1 MRSRG
6 YPSWA
11 WRRDVR
17 AVPDAR
23 DTGDEELMGQL
34 AAGRQEAL
42 GPLYSRYASRLFSL
56 AAQSLDRAT
65 AEEIVQEVFLQ
76 VWRKS
81 ATFAPDRGTFRA
93 WVFQIAHY
101 RILNELRRRSRQPQ
115 LEEDPEGLRL
125 AAAPDPMPGP
135 DEIFASEAQRAE
147 VREALAALPE
157 AQRRALEMAFVE
169 GLTHEQVAKS
179 LELPLGTT
187 KTRIRAGLQR
197 LRAGL
202 APAVAVLLVAAGIG
216 AIVGIRNNEA
226 SRALDGRALALLT
239 SSETLAIR
247 LSAAPGIPPETH
259 AVYRGHTGATIAVLT
274 LEKFPPAPAG
284 ETYQA
289 WVRHGGTWTSLGTVR
304 PDAQGGARVIVEGPA
319 VDRLPDAIEITR
331 EPASISWW
339 PAAGRPARGSPS
351 PHGPVIVSGQPG
363 SPGTQYR

>member
-11 WRRDVR
+11 WTRQAR
-17 AVPDAR
+17 AVPEER
-23 DTGDEELMGQL
+23 DTGDDELMREL
-34 AAGRQEAL
+34 AAGRKDAL
-42 GPLYSRYASRLFSL
+42 GPLYSRYAPRLVAL

-76 VWRKS
+76 VWRKA
-81 ATFAPDRGTFRA
+81 ATFAPERGTFRA

-135 DEIFASEAQRAE
+135 DEVVASEAERAE

-157 AQRRALEMAFVE
+157 AQRRAVEMAFVQ
-169 GLTHEQVAKS
+169 GLTHDQVARN
-179 LELPLGTT
+179 LALPLGTA
-187 KTRIRAGLQR
+187 KTRIRTGLQR

-202 APAVAVLLVAAGIG
+202 APAVAVLIMAAGMG
-216 AIVGIRNNEA
+216 AIVGIHNEQA
-226 SRALDGRALALLT
+226 ARALDGRALALLT
-239 SSETLAIR
+239 SSETVAVR
-247 LSAAPGIPPETH
+247 LSAAPGVTPQTH

-274 LEKFPPAPAG
+274 LEKFQPAPAG
-284 ETYQA
+284 ETYQV
-289 WVRHGGTWTSLGTVR
+289 WVRHGESWTSLGTVR
-304 PDAQGGARVIVEGPA
+304 PGVRGDARLIAEGSA

-331 EPASISWW
+331 EPA
-339 PAAGRPARGSPS
+339 RGSPN

-363 SPGTQYR
+363 PPGTQYR

>member
-1 MRSRG
+1 MRPRG
-6 YPSWA
+6 YSSWT
-11 WRRDVR
+11 WRRDVH
-17 AVPDAR
+17 AAPEAR
-23 DTGDEELMGQL
+23 DIADEELMRQL

-42 GPLYSRYASRLFSL
+42 GPLYSRYAPRLFSL

-76 VWRKS
+76 VWRRS
-81 ATFAPDRGTFRA
+81 ATFAPERGTFRA

-101 RILNELRRRSRQPQ
+101 RILNELRRRSRQPR

-125 AAAPDPMPGP
+125 AAAADPMPGP
-135 DEIFASEAQRAE
+135 DEVVASEAQRVE

-169 GLTHEQVAKS
+169 GLTHEQVARN
-179 LELPLGTT
+179 LQLPLGTT

-202 APAVAVLLVAAGIG
+202 APAVAVLLVAAGLG
-216 AIVGIRNNEA
+216 VIVGIRNEQA
-226 SRALDGRALALLT
+226 ARGLDGRALALLT
-239 SSETLAIR
+239 SSETVAIR
-247 LSAAPGIPPETH
+247 LSAAPGLPPGPH

-289 WVRHGGTWTSLGTVR
+289 WVRHGETWTSLGTVR
-304 PDAQGGARVIVEGPA
+304 PDAGGGARLIVEGPA

-331 EPASISWW
+331 EPV
-339 PAAGRPARGSPS
+339 RGSPS
-351 PHGPVIVSGQPG
+351 PRGPVIVSGQPG
-363 SPGTQYR
+363 SPGTRYR

>member
-6 YPSWA
+6 YPGWG
-11 WRRDVR
+11 WHRDAR
-17 AVPDAR
+17 AVAEAR

-34 AAGRQEAL
+34 AAGRQEVL
-42 GPLYSRYASRLFSL
+42 GPLYSRYAPRLFSL

-101 RILNELRRRSRQPQ
+101 RILNELRRRSRQPR

-125 AAAPDPMPGP
+125 SAAPDPMPGP
-135 DEIFASEAQRAE
+135 DEVVASEAQRAE
-147 VREALAALPE
+147 VRQALAALPE
-157 AQRRALEMAFVE
+157 AQRRAVEMAFVD
-169 GLTHEQVAKS
+169 GLTHEQVAKH

-197 LRAGL
+197 LRVGL
-202 APAVAVLLVAAGIG
+202 APAVAVLLVAVGLG
-216 AIVGIRNNEA
+216 AVVGIRNEQA
-226 SRALDGRALALLT
+226 ARALDGRALALLT
-239 SSETLAIR
+239 SSETVAIR
-247 LSAAPGIPPETH
+247 LNAAPGIPPETH

-274 LEKFPPAPAG
+274 LEKFRPAPAG
-284 ETYQA
+284 QIYQA
-289 WVRHGGTWTSLGTVR
+289 WVRHGETWTSLGTVR
-304 PDAQGGARVIVEGPA
+304 PDTRGIARLIVEGPA

-331 EPASISWW
+331 E
-339 PAAGRPARGSPS
+339 PARGSPS

>member
-1 MRSRG
+1 MRRRG
-6 YPSWA
+6 YPGWT

-17 AVPDAR
+17 AVAEAR
-23 DTGDEELMGQL
+23 DTGDEELMRQL

-56 AAQSLDRAT
+56 AAQSLDRAA

-125 AAAPDPMPGP
+125 AAVPDPMPGP
-135 DEIFASEAQRAE
+135 DEVFASEAQRAE

-202 APAVAVLLVAAGIG
+202 APAIAVLLVAAGIG
-216 AIVGIRNNEA
+216 AVVGIRNEQA
-226 SRALDGRALALLT
+226 ARALDGRALALLT
-239 SSETLAIR
+239 SSETVAIR
-247 LSAAPGIPPETH
+247 LNAAPGIPPETH
-259 AVYRGHTGATIAVLT
+259 AVYRGHTGATIAVLN
-274 LEKFPPAPAG
+274 LEKFRPAPAG

-304 PDAQGGARVIVEGPA
+304 PDAQGGARVIVEGTA

-331 EPASISWW
+331 E
-339 PAAGRPARGSPS
+339 PARGSPS

-363 SPGTQYR
+363 APVTQYR